1 MKKRHLFLAFAFAAG
16 ISTFNNLSLS
26 GQTVSDFESL
36 NLPYDSLWNGSDFS
50 GGFADGHVFYINT
63 YHFDSIYGGYW
74 SGGFAYSSMHDTVTG
89 DFTNLYSSIAG
100 TGCSGSMTY
109 GVGQNY
115 AWLKLTGVAA
125 GKQVNGFYVTNA
137 TYPAISM
144 KNGDAF
150 AKKFGGTSGNDPDW
164 FRLSITGFKSG
175 NPLSDTVHFYLADF
189 RFQDNSDDYIL
200 NTWQWVDLTSL
211 GNADSLQFLLSSS
224 DVGQF
229 GMNTPPF
236 FCLDNFTTADSPA
249 GISPRTSGGNLALYP
264 NPANGYICFQNPIF
278 AGLPVEIFNSS
289 GSMVFKS
296 TAVDFVNKIDIS
308 AFIPGIYL
316 IKMGGYQSV
325 FIKQQ

>member
-1 MKKRHLFLAFAFAAG
+1 MKKRHLFIAFAFATG
-16 ISTFNNLSLS
+16 FSMFNSRSLS

-36 NLPYDSLWNGSDFS
+36 NLPSDSSWNGSDFS
-50 GGFADGHVFYINT
+50 GGFADGNVYFRNT
-63 YHFDSIYGGYW
+63 YHFDTIYGGYW
-74 SGGFAYSSMHDTVTG
+74 SGGFAYSTMRDTLTG
-89 DFTNLYSSIAG
+89 DFTNLYSAI
-100 TGCSGSMTY
+100 TGQGYSSSQTY

-115 AWLKLTGVAA
+115 GWLKLTGVAA
-125 GKQVNGFYVTNA
+125 GKQANGFYVTNA
-137 TYPAISM
+137 TYPALSM

-164 FRLSITGFKSG
+164 FRLSITGFFNG

-189 RFQDNSDDYIL
+189 RFQDNSEDYIL
-200 NTWQWVDLTSL
+200 KSWQWVDLSPL
-211 GNADSLQFLLSSS
+211 GNTDSLQFLLSSS
-224 DVGQF
+224 DMGQF

-249 GISPRTSGGNLALYP
+249 GISPRTAGTLALYP
-264 NPANGYICFQNPIF
+264 NPAIDYICFQNPIF
-278 AGLPVEIFNSS
+278 AGIPVEIFNSS
-289 GSMVFKS
+289 GSMVYKS
-296 TAVDFVNKIDIS
+296 IAVDFVNKIAIS